1 MQKLKL
7 LWRVLKS
14 VEGDKIF
21 LGFLGFVAIIAVVIQ
36 FVEPNINTYSDGL
49 WYCFA
54 VVSTIGFGDL
64 VAVTTIGRILT
75 VTLSLYGILMVAL
88 IPSIIVSY
96 FMEFR
101 KKNQDETTSMYLDK
115 LENLENL
122 SKDELQELSNII
134 KKRKYKL

>member
-21 LGFLGFVAIIAVVIQ
+21 LGFLGFVAIIAVAIQ

-75 VTLSLYGILMVAL
+75 VTLSFYGILMVAL

-101 KKNQDETTSMYLDK
+101 KKNQDETTSIYLDK

-122 SKDELQELSNII
+122 TKDELLELSNII